1 MYEGKKTLLEI
12 VLGSSSHSFLFM
24 IVLHLVVHGDR
35 GTGNPVSR
43 VGGLVDERVV

>member
-24 IVLHLVVHGDR
+24 FVLHLVVHGDR
-35 GTGNPVSR
+35 GTGNPVSG
-43 VGGLVDERVV
+43 VGGLVDERVL